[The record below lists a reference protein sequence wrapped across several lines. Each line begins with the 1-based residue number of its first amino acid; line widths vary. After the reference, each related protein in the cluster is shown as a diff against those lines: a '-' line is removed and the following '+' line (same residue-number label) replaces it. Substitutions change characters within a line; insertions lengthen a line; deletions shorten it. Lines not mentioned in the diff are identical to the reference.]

1 MFFLRVILGVM
12 TSVVSLSPVLA
23 SIPSTAYV
31 QSNINAKMT
40 EHTANTANPH
50 GVTAAQVG
58 LGNVKNVDT
67 TNAANLATGT
77 VDVARLPVGTAANTV
92 AAGDDTRFDTIA
104 TQSPGATPPVGR
116 AFMWF
121 N

>member
-31 QSNINAKMT
+31 QSNINAKIT

-50 GVTAAQVG
+50 GVAHVG

>member
-12 TSVVSLSPVLA
+12 ASVVSLSPVLA

-31 QSNINAKMT
+31 QSNINAKIT

-67 TNAANLATGT
+67 TNATNLATGT

>member
-31 QSNINAKMT
+31 QSNINAKIT

-77 VDVARLPVGTAANTV
+77 VDVARLPVGTVANTV

>member
-31 QSNINAKMT
+31 QSNINAKIT

>member
-1 MFFLRVILGVM
+1 MFFVRVILGIM
-12 TSVVSLSPVLA
+12 ASVVSISPLLA
-23 SIPSTAYV
+23 GIPSTAYV

-40 EHTANTANPH
+40 EHTENTENPH
-50 GVTAAQVG
+50 NVTAAQVG

-67 TNAANLATGT
+67 TNAANLTTGT
-77 VDVARLPVGTAANTV
+77 VNVERLPVGTAANTV

-104 TQSPGATPPVGR
+104 TQSPEATPPVGR
-116 AFMWF
+116 AFLWF